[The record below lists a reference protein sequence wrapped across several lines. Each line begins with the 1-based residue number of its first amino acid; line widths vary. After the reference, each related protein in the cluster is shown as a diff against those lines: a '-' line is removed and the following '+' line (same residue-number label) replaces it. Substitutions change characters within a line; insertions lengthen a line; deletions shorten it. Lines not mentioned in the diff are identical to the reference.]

1 MKTTDLRGLRYSI
14 QIIGAEHP
22 RGTVAQSMCHRPQ
35 ATRRD
40 DNAVL
45 RVARRRGCV
54 YKGVD

>member
-1 MKTTDLRGLRYSI
+1 MLWR
-14 QIIGAEHP
+14 IIASGCSL
-22 RGTVAQSMCHRPQ
+22 RGTVAQTMCHRPQ